1 MWFLGGRRQWVAVSE
16 RRGVL
21 QRPGESPGV
30 RGLSELF
37 MGMRGGERREE
48 GKVF

>member
-1 MWFLGGRRQWVAVSE
+1 MSE

-30 RGLSELF
+30 RELSELF
-37 MGMRGGERREE
+37 MGEREREREERRE
-48 GKVF
+48 GVLSKLVPLVFLS